1 MCGRFTQRYTWREL
15 VELYRLTQ
23 PARNLRPR
31 YNIAPT
37 TAIDVVRLA
46 DTGPELVPMRWGLIP
61 GWWKKTAKELP
72 STFNARAETVA
83 QKPMFRSAFK
93 RTRCI
98 VPASGYYEWRRA
110 LEGGKQPYFISA
122 ANGGVLS
129 IAGLWD
135 EWKEPE
141 TGETIAS
148 ATLIVTTANDFTR
161 PIHDRMP
168 VMLDRHDH
176 EAWLTGK
183 AGLELLRPAPN
194 DLLRMWPVS
203 KRVNVSGRGDDDPS
217 LIEAVEDDAVADG

>member
-1 MCGRFTQRYTWREL
+1 MCGRFTQSYTWREL

-46 DTGPELVPMRWGLIP
+46 ETGPELVPMRWGLIP
-61 GWWKKTAKELP
+61 GWWKKTAKEVP

-98 VPASGYYEWRRA
+98 VPASGYYEWRTIDKT
-110 LEGGKQPYFISA
+110 KQPYFISA
-122 ANGGVLS
+122 ADCAVLS

-135 EWKEPE
+135 EWKDPE
-141 TGETIAS
+141 TKELVLS
-148 ATLIVTTANDFTR
+148 ATLIVTAANDFTR
-161 PIHDRMP
+161 KIHDRMP
-168 VMLDRHDH
+168 VLLGRHDLD
-176 EAWLTGK
+176 AWLSGK
-183 AGLELLRPAPN
+183 AGVELLRPASN

-203 KRVNVSGRGDDDPS
+203 KRVNMSGRGDEDPS
-217 LIEAVEDDAVADG
+217 LTEPVEANATN